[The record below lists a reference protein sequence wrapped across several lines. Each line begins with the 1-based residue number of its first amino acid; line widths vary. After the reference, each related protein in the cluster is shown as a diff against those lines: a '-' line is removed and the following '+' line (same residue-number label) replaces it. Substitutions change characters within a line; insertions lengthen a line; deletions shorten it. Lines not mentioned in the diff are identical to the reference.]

1 LLLGHRQ
8 AFAWIDEWY
17 GMTLED
23 VRLYEEQMQLETNTK
38 VVGNG
43 GPDMTEMKDENAVH
57 SGGDTIRAGSTSSTP
72 ATHTPTTPNTPCT
85 PKSKSWFSWS

>member
-17 GMTLED
+17 GMTLDD
-23 VRLYEEQMQLETNTK
+23 VRIYEEQMQRETNTK
-38 VVGNG
+38 VVGNSR
-43 GPDMTEMKDENAVH
+43 PDVATAKDENAPNSV
-57 SGGDTIRAGSTSSTP
+57 GDAVKAGSSSSTP
-72 ATHTPTTPNTPCT
+72 AVRTPTTPNTPCT